1 MKSTSPITAAA
12 ERTSRVP
19 HHAGDSVRVDE
30 DGHTARR
37 AVERSLRGRAV
48 TGYITD

>member
-1 MKSTSPITAAA
+1 MKSTSPTTAAA
-12 ERTSRVP
+12 ERTCRVP
-19 HHAGDSVRVDE
+19 NHAGGSARVDE

-37 AVERSLRGRAV
+37 TVERSLRGRAV